1 MTEEAIGVASHE
13 GRVLVMT
20 TNHREKLDPALI
32 RPGRVDYE
40 VEFENATRK
49 QAEELFERMYTTTA
63 VSTKANGTA
72 TGIPANSVAKRGVKE
87 ELAAEELIQMAKEF
101 AKKIP
106 DRVFSPA
113 EIQGFLLKRKKEPR
127 KALLEVED
135 WMGTFKKKGSK

>member
-1 MTEEAIGVASHE
+1 
-13 GRVLVMT
+13 MT

-32 RPGRVDYE
+32 RPGRVDHE

-49 QAEELFERMYTTTA
+49 QAQELFERMYTTTA
-63 VSTKANGTA
+63 VSTKAKDVSNSNGTA
-72 TGIPANSVAKRGVKE
+72 TGIPANSVAERGVKE
-87 ELAAEELIQMAKEF
+87 ELVTEELSQMAKEF

-135 WMGTFKKKGSK
+135 WIETFKKKGPK